1 MGDSADAGKE
11 EKTSA
16 TQPTSTT
23 PSAPE
28 APKDEYVSTLN
39 LPSFCKTIRITYAFK
54 RGENPLQ
61 YLFLITTLLRTA
73 QICFKIGHGWR
84 FR

>member
-16 TQPTSTT
+16 PQPTSTT

-28 APKDEYVSTLN
+28 APKDEYVSTDV
-39 LPSFCKTIRITYAFK
+39 
-54 RGENPLQ
+54 
-61 YLFLITTLLRTA
+61 TA
-73 QICFKIGHGWR
+73 
-84 FR
+84 